1 MVWFKPSGTGIRHR
15 AGVLVGRKRAM
26 ATQVS
31 VIGNRP
37 SDQRL
42 TEALTNASNDSD
54 SVHAGNPTRSPVGT
68 AVPIGATRFNQ
79 FVIDRIECDDRILDQ
94 DLAGTRR

>member
-1 MVWFKPSGTGIRHR
+1 
-15 AGVLVGRKRAM
+15 M

-42 TEALTNASNDSD
+42 ADALTDASNDSD
-54 SVHAGNPTRSPVGT
+54 SVHAGNPTRSPVRT
-68 AVPIGATRFNQ
+68 AVPMGATRFDQ
-79 FVIDRIECDDRILDQ
+79 FVIDRIERDDRVLDQ
-94 DLAGTRR
+94 RLAGTRR